1 MKHTSITI
9 IFVTIAILLGGC
21 TQAGVNATQATAQ
34 AVSSSAAAG
43 QTEAALS
50 LTQTASIPP
59 PSETPLP
66 TPTALPTQTAT
77 SLPTETPTSRPTET
91 AIPTETPIPTATP
104 YVSIFDTMSDEEIVA
119 IYENM
124 PDPHGYNVKKY
135 GWSTEATGKGNRL
148 YHRVILTGKV
158 NTFVYKNVEI
168 DTVEAIFV
176 DFDEANNPI
185 IRKAWIAVGYTV
197 LSDENGY
204 TKGYYPTYGYHCIRT
219 ATNLEFD
226 ISNEDTWRQDF
237 FDTVSNKILY
247 AFIYF
252 DYQYG
257 GNLDANTL
265 WFSFD
270 QIAVDPTFG
279 SYRPDLCPL
288 YASCIT
294 TRLLWANYEL
304 DSGGVVNYFLSIH
317 RGSPSI
323 PDPIITGS
331 LVMLVDFI
339 TP

>member
-1 MKHTSITI
+1 MKHTSITT
-9 IFVTIAILLGGC
+9 IFVTIAILLVGC

-34 AVSSSAAAG
+34 AVSSSAAAR

-77 SLPTETPTSRPTET
+77 SLPTETPIPTET
-91 AIPTETPIPTATP
+91 AVPTETPLPTATP

-124 PDPHGYNVKKY
+124 PDPYGYNVKKY

-158 NTFVYKNVEI
+158 NIFVYKNVEI
-168 DTVEAIFV
+168 DAVEAIFV

-185 IRKAWIAVGYTV
+185 VRKVWVAFGYNV

-204 TKGYYPTYGYHCIRT
+204 TKGYYPTFAYYCIRM

-226 ISNEDTWRQDF
+226 VSNEDDWRQDF
-237 FDTVSNKILY
+237 FVVVSNKMLY

-257 GNLDANTL
+257 GNLDTNTL
-265 WFSFD
+265 QFSFD

-304 DSGGVVNYFLSIH
+304 DSGGVVNYFLSIY

-323 PDPIITGS
+323 PYPIITGS
-331 LVMLVDFI
+331 TVMLVDFI